1 MKKDNVR
8 VKSDITIVDE
18 ITAIESMVSYY
29 FTDNE
34 YTPYYVDMAKVTVI
48 AENFLDGVEFESE
61 DYIYQLVMENDDIYE
76 CVKKFLEIPT
86 SQDKENVD
94 CYARMEKIMK
104 QVEDVVEFKKQKL
117 IHNSDAFA
125 IVGDMCLAVKDILD
139 KYEKNN
145 EIAQKFISDL
155 QESGINEETLTNA
168 VRNAADQFKMSESD
182 VIEGQRQ
189 RIAEQQTQLQEKET
203 EIQDLRKWK
212 REHMARNVKAIKGS
226 GVISGKGAKS
236 ATKKTSKTSKKI
248 AVKADTAADVSVEKA
263 MK

>member
-34 YTPYYVDMAKVTVI
+34 YTPYYADMAKVTVI

-61 DYIYQLVMENDDIYE
+61 DYVYQLVMENDDIYE

-86 SQDKENVD
+86 SQDKENID
-94 CYARMEKIMK
+94 CYVRMERIMK

-139 KYEKNN
+139 NYAKNS

-168 VRNAADQFKMSESD
+168 VRNAADQFKMSENE

-189 RIAEQQTQLQEKET
+189 RIAEQQTQLQEKEA

-212 REHMARNVKAIKGS
+212 REHMARNVKAVQGEGKIKPE
-226 GVISGKGAKS
+226 AK
-236 ATKKTSKTSKKI
+236 TKTTTKSSK
-248 AVKADTAADVSVEKA
+248 
-263 MK
+263 

>member
-34 YTPYYVDMAKVTVI
+34 YTPYYADMAKVTVI

-61 DYIYQLVMENDDIYE
+61 DFIYQLVMENDDIYE

-86 SQDKENVD
+86 SQDKENID
-94 CYARMEKIMK
+94 CYVRMERIMK

-139 KYEKNN
+139 NYAKNS

-168 VRNAADQFKMSESD
+168 VRNAADQFKIPESEI
-182 VIEGQRQ
+182 IEGQRK
-189 RIAEQQTQLQEKET
+189 RIAEQQEQLQEKEA

-226 GVISGKGAKS
+226 GKITSSTKTKAGTKS
-236 ATKKTSKTSKKI
+236 VQKDK
-248 AVKADTAADVSVEKA
+248 
-263 MK
+263 

>member
-8 VKSDITIVDE
+8 VKSDITIIDE
-18 ITAIESMVSYY
+18 ITAIESMVLYY

-61 DYIYQLVMENDDIYE
+61 DYVYQLVMENDDIYE
-76 CVKKFLEIPT
+76 CVKDFIDAPL
-86 SQDKENVD
+86 
-94 CYARMEKIMK
+94 MEKIMK
-104 QVEDVVEFKKQKL
+104 QVGDIVEFKKQKL
-117 IHNSDAFA
+117 IHNTDAFA

-139 KYEKNN
+139 NYAKNN

-168 VRNAADQFKMSESD
+168 VRNAADQFKMSENE

-189 RIAEQQTQLQEKET
+189 RIAEQQTQLQEKEA

-212 REHMARNVKAIKGS
+212 REHMARNVKAVKGS

-236 ATKKTSKTSKKI
+236 ATKKTSKKI
-248 AVKADTAADVSVEKA
+248 AVKADTVADVSVEKA

>member
-1 MKKDNVR
+1 MQKDNVR

-34 YTPYYVDMAKVTVI
+34 YTPYYADMAKVTVI

-61 DYIYQLVMENDDIYE
+61 DYVYQLVMENDDIYE

-86 SQDKENVD
+86 SQDKESVD
-94 CYARMEKIMK
+94 CYVRMEKIMK
-104 QVEDVVEFKKQKL
+104 QVDDVVEFKKQKL
-117 IHNSDAFA
+117 IHNSDAFY
-125 IVGDMCLAVKDILD
+125 IVGDMCAAIKTIIDD
-139 KYEKNN
+139 YAKNN

-155 QESGINEETLTNA
+155 QESGITEETLTNA
-168 VRNAADQFKMSESD
+168 VRNASNQFKMPESEI
-182 VIEGQRQ
+182 IEGQRK
-189 RIAEQQTQLQEKET
+189 RIAEQQERLQEKET

-212 REHMARNVKAIKGS
+212 REHMARNVKAVQGT

-248 AVKADTAADVSVEKA
+248 AVKADTVADVSVEKA

>member
-61 DYIYQLVMENDDIYE
+61 DYVYQLVMENDDIYE

-94 CYARMEKIMK
+94 CYVRMEKIMK
-104 QVEDVVEFKKQKL
+104 QVGDIVEFKKQKL
-117 IHNSDAFA
+117 IHGSDTIKAIGDLCDGIITVLNNIAEMNSPENIQIAKDFMEE
-125 IVGDMCLAVKDILD
+125 IKQNGITEETLANAVRKAAD
-139 KYEKNN
+139 KFKIPNN
-145 EIAQKFISDL
+145 EI
-155 QESGINEETLTNA
+155 
-168 VRNAADQFKMSESD
+168 
-182 VIEGQRQ
+182 IEGQRQ
-189 RIAEQQTQLQEKET
+189 RIAEQQKQLQEQHSKIDEMKRRVKEMDAKVQSFET
-203 EIQDLRKWK
+203 WK
-212 REHMARNVKAIKGS
+212 REYMARNVKAVNGS
-226 GVISGKGAKS
+226 GKIASVSK
-236 ATKKTSKTSKKI
+236 KKTTGETSQ
-248 AVKADTAADVSVEKA
+248 DE
-263 MK
+263 

>member
-34 YTPYYVDMAKVTVI
+34 YTPYYADMAKVTVT

-61 DYIYQLVMENDDIYE
+61 DYVYQLVMENDDIYE
-76 CVKKFLEIPT
+76 CVKDFIDAPLMG
-86 SQDKENVD
+86 S
-94 CYARMEKIMK
+94 IMK
-104 QVEDVVEFKKQKL
+104 QVEDIVEFKKQKL

-125 IVGDMCLAVKDILD
+125 IVGDMCLVVKDMLD
-139 KYEKNN
+139 NYTKNS

-168 VRNAADQFKMSESD
+168 VRNAADQFKIPESEI
-182 VIEGQRQ
+182 IEGQRQ

-212 REHMARNVKAIKGS
+212 REHMARNVKAVKGEGKIKS
-226 GVISGKGAKS
+226 EAK
-236 ATKKTSKTSKKI
+236 TKTTTKSSK
-248 AVKADTAADVSVEKA
+248 
-263 MK
+263 

>member
-34 YTPYYVDMAKVTVI
+34 YTPYYADMAKVTVI

-61 DYIYQLVMENDDIYE
+61 DYVYQLVMENDDIYE

-139 KYEKNN
+139 NYAKNS

-168 VRNAADQFKMSESD
+168 VRNAADQFKMSENE

-189 RIAEQQTQLQEKET
+189 RIAEQQTQLQEKEA

-212 REHMARNVKAIKGS
+212 REHMARNVKAVKGS
-226 GVISGKGAKS
+226 GKITSSTKTKVGSKS
-236 ATKKTSKTSKKI
+236 AQK
-248 AVKADTAADVSVEKA
+248 DE
-263 MK
+263 

>member
-34 YTPYYVDMAKVTVI
+34 YTPYYADMAKVTVI
-48 AENFLDGVEFESE
+48 AENFLGGVEFESE
-61 DYIYQLVMENDDIYE
+61 DYVYQLVMENDDIYE

-117 IHNSDAFA
+117 IHNSDAFS

-139 KYEKNN
+139 NYAKNS

-168 VRNAADQFKMSESD
+168 VRNAADQFKIPESEI
-182 VIEGQRQ
+182 IEGQRN
-189 RIAEQQTQLQEKET
+189 RIAEQQAQLQEKEA
-203 EIQDLRKWK
+203 EIQELRKWK
-212 REHMARNVKAIKGS
+212 REYMARNVKA
-226 GVISGKGAKS
+226 VKGAGVAINPVQNKS
-236 ATKKTSKTSKKI
+236 VHKSDKK
-248 AVKADTAADVSVEKA
+248 
-263 MK
+263 

>member
-8 VKSDITIVDE
+8 VKHNITIIDE
-18 ITAIESMVSYY
+18 ISAIKGMVSYY
-29 FTDNE
+29 FTDGE
-34 YTPYYVDMAKVTVI
+34 YTPYYEDMAQVTVV
-48 AENFLDGVEFESE
+48 AENFLDGVEFKPE
-61 DYIYQLVMENDDIYE
+61 DYVYQLVMENDDIYE

-94 CYARMEKIMK
+94 CYVRMEKIMK
-104 QVEDVVEFKKQKL
+104 QVGDIVEFKKQKL
-117 IHNSDAFA
+117 IHNTDAFA

-139 KYEKNN
+139 NYAKNN

-168 VRNAADQFKMSESD
+168 VRNAADQFKMSENE

-189 RIAEQQTQLQEKET
+189 RIAEQQTQLQEKEA

-212 REHMARNVKAIKGS
+212 REHMARNVKAVKGEGKIKS
-226 GVISGKGAKS
+226 EAK
-236 ATKKTSKTSKKI
+236 TKTTTKSSK
-248 AVKADTAADVSVEKA
+248 
-263 MK
+263 

>member
-18 ITAIESMVSYY
+18 ITAIENMVSYY

-34 YTPYYVDMAKVTVI
+34 YTPYYADMAKVTVI
-48 AENFLDGVEFESE
+48 ADNFLDGVEFESE

-94 CYARMEKIMK
+94 CYVRMEKIMK
-104 QVEDVVEFKKQKL
+104 QVEDIVEFKKQKL
-117 IHNSDAFA
+117 IHNSDAFS
-125 IVGDMCLAVKDILD
+125 IVGDMCAAIKTIIDD
-139 KYEKNN
+139 YAKNS

-168 VRNAADQFKMSESD
+168 VRNAADQFKMSENE

-189 RIAEQQTQLQEKET
+189 RIAEQQTQLQEKEA

-212 REHMARNVKAIKGS
+212 REHMARNVKAVKGS
-226 GVISGKGAKS
+226 GKIVDSYKRKTIGKSNKN
-236 ATKKTSKTSKKI
+236 
-248 AVKADTAADVSVEKA
+248 E
-263 MK
+263 

>member
-34 YTPYYVDMAKVTVI
+34 YTPYYADMAKVTVI

-61 DYIYQLVMENDDIYE
+61 DYVYQLVMENDDIYE

-94 CYARMEKIMK
+94 CYVRMEKIMK
-104 QVEDVVEFKKQKL
+104 QVDDVVEFKKQKL

-125 IVGDMCLAVKDILD
+125 IVGDMCLAVKDMLD
-139 KYEKNN
+139 NYAKNN
-145 EIAQKFISDL
+145 EIAQKFVSDL
-155 QESGINEETLTNA
+155 QESGINEETLTKA
-168 VRNAADQFKMSESD
+168 VRNAADQFKMSENE

-189 RIAEQQTQLQEKET
+189 RIAEQQTQLQEKEA

-212 REHMARNVKAIKGS
+212 REHMARNVKAVKGEGKIKS
-226 GVISGKGAKS
+226 EAK
-236 ATKKTSKTSKKI
+236 TKTTTKSSK
-248 AVKADTAADVSVEKA
+248 
-263 MK
+263 

>member
-34 YTPYYVDMAKVTVI
+34 YTPYYADMAKVTVI

-61 DYIYQLVMENDDIYE
+61 DYVYQLVMENDDIYE
-76 CVKKFLEIPT
+76 CVKDFIDAPL
-86 SQDKENVD
+86 
-94 CYARMEKIMK
+94 MEKIMK
-104 QVEDVVEFKKQKL
+104 QVGDIVEFKKQKL
-117 IHNSDAFA
+117 IHNTDAFA

-139 KYEKNN
+139 NYAKNN

-168 VRNAADQFKMSESD
+168 VRNVADQFKMSENE

-189 RIAEQQTQLQEKET
+189 RIAEQQTQLQEKEA

-212 REHMARNVKAIKGS
+212 REHMARNVKAVKGS

-236 ATKKTSKTSKKI
+236 ATKKTSKKI
-248 AVKADTAADVSVEKA
+248 AVKADTVADVSVEKA

>member
-18 ITAIESMVSYY
+18 ITAIESMVAYY

-34 YTPYYVDMAKVTVI
+34 YTPYYADMAKVTVI

-61 DYIYQLVMENDDIYE
+61 DYVYQLVMENDDIYE

-94 CYARMEKIMK
+94 CYVRMEKIMK
-104 QVEDVVEFKKQKL
+104 QVDDVVEFKKQKL

-125 IVGDMCLAVKDILD
+125 IVGDMCLVVKDMLD
-139 KYEKNN
+139 NYTKNS

-168 VRNAADQFKMSESD
+168 VRNAADQFKIPESEI
-182 VIEGQRQ
+182 IEGQRQ

-212 REHMARNVKAIKGS
+212 REHMARNVKAVKGEGKIKS
-226 GVISGKGAKS
+226 EAK
-236 ATKKTSKTSKKI
+236 TKTTTKSSK
-248 AVKADTAADVSVEKA
+248 
-263 MK
+263 

>member
-34 YTPYYVDMAKVTVI
+34 YTPYYADMAKVTVI
-48 AENFLDGVEFESE
+48 AENFLGGVEFESE
-61 DYIYQLVMENDDIYE
+61 DYVYQLVMENDDIYE

-104 QVEDVVEFKKQKL
+104 QVEDIVEFKKHKL
-117 IHNSDAFA
+117 IHNSDAFS
-125 IVGDMCLAVKDILD
+125 IVGDMCLAVKNMLD
-139 KYEKNN
+139 SYAKNN
-145 EIAQKFISDL
+145 EIAQKFVSDL
-155 QESGINEETLTNA
+155 QESGINEETLTKA
-168 VRNAADQFKMSESD
+168 VRNAADQFKIPESEI
-182 VIEGQRQ
+182 IEGQRK
-189 RIAEQQTQLQEKET
+189 RIAEQQGQLQEKEA

-212 REHMARNVKAIKGS
+212 REHMARNVKAIKGA
-226 GVISGKGAKS
+226 GVVINLD
-236 ATKKTSKTSKKI
+236 SKK
-248 AVKADTAADVSVEKA
+248 SVHKSD
-263 MK
+263 KK